1 MAKIESLTPEQWA
14 EVHQHRDQVIERC
27 LNQPLDHNKIG
38 QSIGACYEAVGEKPP
53 LAIVWAPGPVAA
65 LAWSAILRAEGE
77 KPEARQL
84 GGQLGGQL
92 GDQLGGQLGDQLW
105 DQLGGQLW
113 DQLWDQLGDQLWDQL
128 RGQLW
133 DQLRDQLWDQLQDQ
147 LWDQLGG
154 QLWDQLRDQLWDQL
168 WDQLGDQLWDQL
180 WDQLGDQ
187 LRGQLGDQLR
197 GQLRD
202 QLQNQLRGQLQGQLQ
217 NQLRGQLG
225 GQLNGAIASGWWLTD
240 YEFWLHIAQISGI
253 TPPDEATLSLARQA
267 ADMLTPTMIIPL
279 RGVCIAVD
287 QHTALHRDNRNR
299 LHCTDGAAW
308 AWADGTQI
316 YALDGIRVPEWVVRR
331 PDPKR
336 IISDE
341 LPNTEQRRVAMA
353 HYGWDRAV
361 DDLNL
366 KIIEAS
372 DNPVWGTLYAL
383 PETLVERGQATLL
396 VCQNASPDRDGT
408 VRTYGLLASSEART
422 VVAAQAS
429 LAQLSESEWL
439 TLEGAS

>member
-1 MAKIESLTPEQWA
+1 MTYTGTLTA
-14 EVHQHRDQVIERC
+14 EHHQVIADIRDR
-27 LNQPLDHNKIG
+27 LMAAGLSTKRADR
-38 QSIGACYEAVGEKPP
+38 AAAEAAVRDVYRTAGIAEPRIVIWMDSPVGGM
-53 LAIVWAPGPVAA
+53 LAAETI
-65 LAWSAILRAEGE
+65 SQLR
-77 KPEARQL
+77 
-84 GGQLGGQL
+84 GQLR
-92 GDQLGGQLGDQLW
+92 DQLGGQL
-105 DQLGGQLW
+105 
-113 DQLWDQLGDQLWDQL
+113 
-128 RGQLW
+128 
-133 DQLRDQLWDQLQDQ
+133 RDQLQ
-147 LWDQLGG
+147 
-154 QLWDQLRDQLWDQL
+154 
-168 WDQLGDQLWDQL
+168 DQLWDQL

-187 LRGQLGDQLR
+187 LRGQLQDQLW
-197 GQLRD
+197 D
-202 QLQNQLRGQLQGQLQ
+202 QLQDQLWD
-217 NQLRGQLG
+217 
-225 GQLNGAIASGWWLTD
+225 QLNGAIASGWWLTD
-240 YEFWLHIAQISGI
+240 YEYWLHIAQISGI

-279 RGVCIAVD
+279 RGVCIVVE

>member
-92 GDQLGGQLGDQLW
+92 RGQLGDQL
-105 DQLGGQLW
+105 
-113 DQLWDQLGDQLWDQL
+113 
-128 RGQLW
+128 RG
-133 DQLRDQLWDQLQDQ
+133 QLQDQ
-147 LWDQLGG
+147 LRDQLGG
-154 QLWDQLRDQLWDQL
+154 QLWDQLRDQLG
-168 WDQLGDQLWDQL
+168 DQLGDQLWDQL
-180 WDQLGDQ
+180 GGQLGD
-187 LRGQLGDQLR
+187 QLGDQLR

-202 QLQNQLRGQLQGQLQ
+202 QLWDQLGD
-217 NQLRGQLG
+217 QLG

>member
-84 GGQLGGQL
+84 GDQLRGQLWDQL
-92 GDQLGGQLGDQLW
+92 GDQLRDQLRDQLWGQLGDQLW
-105 DQLGGQLW
+105 DQLG
-113 DQLWDQLGDQLWDQL
+113 DQL
-128 RGQLW
+128 RG
-133 DQLRDQLWDQLQDQ
+133 
-147 LWDQLGG
+147 
-154 QLWDQLRDQLWDQL
+154 
-168 WDQLGDQLWDQL
+168 QLWDQL

-187 LRGQLGDQLR
+187 LRGQLRDQLGGQLRGQLGDQLRDQLGDQLRDQLGDQLWDQLGDQLGGQLR

-202 QLQNQLRGQLQGQLQ
+202 
-217 NQLRGQLG
+217 
-225 GQLNGAIASGWWLTD
+225 QLNGAIASGWWLTD

>member
-84 GGQLGGQL
+84 G
-92 GDQLGGQLGDQLW
+92 
-105 DQLGGQLW
+105 
-113 DQLWDQLGDQLWDQL
+113 
-128 RGQLW
+128 
-133 DQLRDQLWDQLQDQ
+133 
-147 LWDQLGG
+147 
-154 QLWDQLRDQLWDQL
+154 DQLRDQLWDQL
-168 WDQLGDQLWDQL
+168 WG
-180 WDQLGDQ
+180 
-187 LRGQLGDQLR
+187 QLR

-202 QLQNQLRGQLQGQLQ
+202 
-217 NQLRGQLG
+217 
-225 GQLNGAIASGWWLTD
+225 QLNGAIASGWWLTD

>member
-1 MAKIESLTPEQWA
+1 
-14 EVHQHRDQVIERC
+14 
-27 LNQPLDHNKIG
+27 
-38 QSIGACYEAVGEKPP
+38 
-53 LAIVWAPGPVAA
+53 
-65 LAWSAILRAEGE
+65 
-77 KPEARQL
+77 
-84 GGQLGGQL
+84 
-92 GDQLGGQLGDQLW
+92 
-105 DQLGGQLW
+105 
-113 DQLWDQLGDQLWDQL
+113 
-128 RGQLW
+128 
-133 DQLRDQLWDQLQDQ
+133 
-147 LWDQLGG
+147 
-154 QLWDQLRDQLWDQL
+154 
-168 WDQLGDQLWDQL
+168 
-180 WDQLGDQ
+180 
-187 LRGQLGDQLR
+187 
-197 GQLRD
+197 
-202 QLQNQLRGQLQGQLQ
+202 
-217 NQLRGQLG
+217 
-225 GQLNGAIASGWWLTD
+225 
-240 YEFWLHIAQISGI
+240 
-253 TPPDEATLSLARQA
+253 
-267 ADMLTPTMIIPL
+267 MLTPTMIIPL
-279 RGVCIAVD
+279 RGVCIVVE

>member
-84 GGQLGGQL
+84 G
-92 GDQLGGQLGDQLW
+92 
-105 DQLGGQLW
+105 
-113 DQLWDQLGDQLWDQL
+113 DQL

-133 DQLRDQLWDQLQDQ
+133 DQL
-147 LWDQLGG
+147 GG
-154 QLWDQLRDQLWDQL
+154 
-168 WDQLGDQLWDQL
+168 QL

-187 LRGQLGDQLR
+187 LRGQLGDQLWDQLGGQLR

-202 QLQNQLRGQLQGQLQ
+202 
-217 NQLRGQLG
+217 
-225 GQLNGAIASGWWLTD
+225 QLNGAIASGWWLTD

>member
-84 GGQLGGQL
+84 G
-92 GDQLGGQLGDQLW
+92 
-105 DQLGGQLW
+105 
-113 DQLWDQLGDQLWDQL
+113 DQLGDQLWDQL
-128 RGQLW
+128 R
-133 DQLRDQLWDQLQDQ
+133 DQLRDQL
-147 LWDQLGG
+147 G
-154 QLWDQLRDQLWDQL
+154 DQLRGQL

-180 WDQLGDQ
+180 WDQLRGQLWDQ
-187 LRGQLGDQLR
+187 LWGQLQDQLWDQLGGQLGDQLR
-197 GQLRD
+197 GQLWD
-202 QLQNQLRGQLQGQLQ
+202 QLWDQLGDQLGGQLGGQLRGQLWD
-217 NQLRGQLG
+217 QLRGQLG

>member
-84 GGQLGGQL
+84 
-92 GDQLGGQLGDQLW
+92 
-105 DQLGGQLW
+105 
-113 DQLWDQLGDQLWDQL
+113 WDQLGD
-128 RGQLW
+128 
-133 DQLRDQLWDQLQDQ
+133 
-147 LWDQLGG
+147 
-154 QLWDQLRDQLWDQL
+154 
-168 WDQLGDQLWDQL
+168 
-180 WDQLGDQ
+180 
-187 LRGQLGDQLR
+187 
-197 GQLRD
+197 
-202 QLQNQLRGQLQGQLQ
+202 
-217 NQLRGQLG
+217 
-225 GQLNGAIASGWWLTD
+225 QLNGAIASGWWLTD

>member
-84 GGQLGGQL
+84 GDQLRDQLRDQLWGQLR
-92 GDQLGGQLGDQLW
+92 DQLW
-105 DQLGGQLW
+105 DQLGGQLRGQLW
-113 DQLWDQLGDQLWDQL
+113 DQLRDQLRDQLQNQLRGQLGDQLWDQL
-128 RGQLW
+128 RGQLGDQLGDQLRDQLG
-133 DQLRDQLWDQLQDQ
+133 DQLRDQLWGQLWGQLRGQLGGQLWGQLRGQ

-154 QLWDQLRDQLWDQL
+154 QL
-168 WDQLGDQLWDQL
+168 
-180 WDQLGDQ
+180 
-187 LRGQLGDQLR
+187 RGQLWDQLR

-202 QLQNQLRGQLQGQLQ
+202 
-217 NQLRGQLG
+217 
-225 GQLNGAIASGWWLTD
+225 QLNGAIASGWWLTD

>member
-92 GDQLGGQLGDQLW
+92 R

-113 DQLWDQLGDQLWDQL
+113 
-128 RGQLW
+128 
-133 DQLRDQLWDQLQDQ
+133 
-147 LWDQLGG
+147 
-154 QLWDQLRDQLWDQL
+154 
-168 WDQLGDQLWDQL
+168 
-180 WDQLGDQ
+180 
-187 LRGQLGDQLR
+187 
-197 GQLRD
+197 GQLR
-202 QLQNQLRGQLQGQLQ
+202 
-217 NQLRGQLG
+217 

>member
-1 MAKIESLTPEQWA
+1 ML
-14 EVHQHRDQVIERC
+14 
-27 LNQPLDHNKIG
+27 
-38 QSIGACYEAVGEKPP
+38 
-53 LAIVWAPGPVAA
+53 
-65 LAWSAILRAEGE
+65 IL
-77 KPEARQL
+77 
-84 GGQLGGQL
+84 
-92 GDQLGGQLGDQLW
+92 
-105 DQLGGQLW
+105 
-113 DQLWDQLGDQLWDQL
+113 
-128 RGQLW
+128 
-133 DQLRDQLWDQLQDQ
+133 
-147 LWDQLGG
+147 
-154 QLWDQLRDQLWDQL
+154 
-168 WDQLGDQLWDQL
+168 
-180 WDQLGDQ
+180 
-187 LRGQLGDQLR
+187 
-197 GQLRD
+197 
-202 QLQNQLRGQLQGQLQ
+202 
-217 NQLRGQLG
+217 
-225 GQLNGAIASGWWLTD
+225 
-240 YEFWLHIAQISGI
+240 
-253 TPPDEATLSLARQA
+253 
-267 ADMLTPTMIIPL
+267 TMIIPL

>member
-84 GGQLGGQL
+84 G
-92 GDQLGGQLGDQLW
+92 
-105 DQLGGQLW
+105 
-113 DQLWDQLGDQLWDQL
+113 DQLGDQLW
-128 RGQLW
+128 
-133 DQLRDQLWDQLQDQ
+133 
-147 LWDQLGG
+147 
-154 QLWDQLRDQLWDQL
+154 
-168 WDQLGDQLWDQL
+168 
-180 WDQLGDQ
+180 
-187 LRGQLGDQLR
+187 DQLR

-202 QLQNQLRGQLQGQLQ
+202 QLQNQLRGQLGDQLWD
-217 NQLRGQLG
+217 QLRGQLG
-225 GQLNGAIASGWWLTD
+225 DQLRDQLRDQLWGQLRGQLWDQLGGQLRGQLWDQLGDQLRGQLRDQLNGAIASGWWLTD

>member
-84 GGQLGGQL
+84 GGQLRDQLWGQLRGQLGDQLRDQLGGQLGGQLRGQLRDQLRGQLGDQL
-92 GDQLGGQLGDQLW
+92 GDQLGGQLG
-105 DQLGGQLW
+105 G
-113 DQLWDQLGDQLWDQL
+113 
-128 RGQLW
+128 
-133 DQLRDQLWDQLQDQ
+133 
-147 LWDQLGG
+147 
-154 QLWDQLRDQLWDQL
+154 
-168 WDQLGDQLWDQL
+168 
-180 WDQLGDQ
+180 
-187 LRGQLGDQLR
+187 
-197 GQLRD
+197 
-202 QLQNQLRGQLQGQLQ
+202 
-217 NQLRGQLG
+217 QLRGQLG
-225 GQLNGAIASGWWLTD
+225 GQLGDQLNGAIASGWWLTD

>member
-1 MAKIESLTPEQWA
+1 MRTDPFTDDEQALIRSTVDDWMQVGLSTEPINRMAASAAIRNVYRTAGLPEP
-14 EVHQHRDQVIERC
+14 EVWIWMTSPCGV
-27 LNQPLDHNKIG
+27 
-38 QSIGACYEAVGEKPP
+38 AV
-53 LAIVWAPGPVAA
+53 ASA
-65 LAWSAILRAEGE
+65 LIDS
-77 KPEARQL
+77 PS
-84 GGQLGGQL
+84 
-92 GDQLGGQLGDQLW
+92 LW
-105 DQLGGQLW
+105 DQLGGQL
-113 DQLWDQLGDQLWDQL
+113 
-128 RGQLW
+128 R
-133 DQLRDQLWDQLQDQ
+133 DQLRDQL
-147 LWDQLGG
+147 GG
-154 QLWDQLRDQLWDQL
+154 QLR
-168 WDQLGDQLWDQL
+168 GQL

-187 LRGQLGDQLR
+187 LRDQLR
-197 GQLRD
+197 D
-202 QLQNQLRGQLQGQLQ
+202 
-217 NQLRGQLG
+217 
-225 GQLNGAIASGWWLTD
+225 QLNGAIASGWWLTD